1 MKRANENVGG
11 VPVEVVTTRKET
23 VMLEMDASVAL
34 IERILEDKAIATIKQ
49 ALNEYSKT
57 LVGPWSWY
65 DDSLTVSTKEIV
77 EAMEGGGFPLRFLLE
92 GSGLISWR
100 YDHMWSAEKG
110 YTGEAWARIL
120 GVRIVAPS
128 FEQALVMW
136 QEVVMSA
143 TNSRSKG
150 ELT

>member
-1 MKRANENVGG
+1 MKIADENVGG
-11 VPVEVVTTRKET
+11 VPVEVVTTRRET
-23 VMLEMDASVAL
+23 VMLEMKGSVAL

-49 ALNEYSKT
+49 ALNEYSET

-65 DDSLTVSTKEIV
+65 NDNLTVSTKEIV
-77 EAMEGGGFPLRFLLE
+77 EAMEAEGFPLRFLLE
-92 GSGLISWR
+92 DSGLTSWR
-100 YDHMWSAEKG
+100 YDHMWSAKKE

-136 QEVVMSA
+136 QEAVMSA
-143 TNSRSKG
+143 TNSRSTG
-150 ELT
+150 ELK

>member
-1 MKRANENVGG
+1 MRRADDRGG
-11 VPVEVVTTRKET
+11 VPIEVVTTRKES
-23 VMLEMDASVAL
+23 VMLEMDGSVRL
-34 IERILEDKAIATIKQ
+34 IERILEDKAIAMVKK
-49 ALNEYSKT
+49 AMAEYSET
-57 LVGPWSWY
+57 LTWPWSWY

-110 YTGEAWARIL
+110 YTGEVWANIL
-120 GVRIVAPS
+120 NEPICWPT

-136 QEVVMSA
+136 QEAV
-143 TNSRSKG
+143 NG
-150 ELT
+150 